1 MRHFVAI
8 LILLWGTV
16 GLIFSDEVIQIGAFG
31 QEGELIFPQQIAEG
45 PDEHIYV
52 YDQQDAFIKVY
63 SPSGKFIRK
72 IGGRGQGPGEIQ
84 RVEGVTFG
92 FMPDGNL
99 YFTEYFAG
107 HPWITLMDKSGELIK
122 VIHINIKERFGVTN
136 IFPLSDGNFL
146 AELSFVG
153 LPKKQNEYYLQ
164 SFPERLFLLN
174 DNLDII
180 SRINESENFTRI
192 SFHRFGRDAGLPFI
206 PKFLWCP
213 FKENT
218 VLFTD
223 GMSNKFKVFDYH
235 GKLMKEI
242 ITPLPEPEL
251 VSKED
256 LSRWRAEWKEVLLQ
270 LENGSWYRQ
279 FGRVIEKYKKSI
291 YPMKPILD
299 DISSTPDGNILV
311 TGIRNSKA
319 KEVDYWLINE
329 VGEKLLDIK
338 LPFRTVKITQN
349 FIFYTTLDEDDMVQ
363 VFCMKRTASEMDDLM
378 KLQSLH

>member
-45 PDEHIYV
+45 PDGNIYV

-63 SPSGKFIRK
+63 SPSGKFIGK

-153 LPKKQNEYYLQ
+153 LSKKQNEYYLQ

-206 PKFLWCP
+206 PKFLWCS

-223 GMSNKFKVFDYH
+223 GMSNKFKVYDYD

-242 ITPLPEPEL
+242 ITPLPEPEE
-251 VSKED
+251 VSKGD
-256 LSRWRAEWKEVLLQ
+256 LDRWRAERKEVLLEIQ
-270 LENGSWYRQ
+270 NGSWYRQ

-291 YPMKPILD
+291 YPVKPIID
-299 DISSTPDGNILV
+299 DISSTPDGNVLV
-311 TGIRNSKA
+311 SGIWDNEA
-319 KEVDYWLINE
+319 EEVDYWLLNKS
-329 VGEKLLDIK
+329 GEEILQIR
-338 LPFRTVKITQN
+338 LPFKDVVITN
-349 FIFYTTLDEDDMVQ
+349 SFIFYKLINEDDIIQ
-363 VFCMKRTASEMDDLM
+363 VYCMKRTASEANDLM